1 MLLAQETRAPRARGV
16 DHRSPR
22 YLRWVQ
28 SSLNRITGARLPL
41 DGILTPETRNVLRA
55 FQSSRGLPSDGVLG
69 KRTESALV
77 AALRGG
83 QPGRALAMRTLPPAG
98 RGYYAYA
105 PPAQR
110 FAVPQ
115 TIRAIQAIGEAW
127 LRRHPR
133 GPRIGIGDLSRR
145 GGAATTG
152 HPVLHRRGIAVDIRP
167 MRSDGREGPVRSGA
181 PEYSRAL
188 TQELIAVIRAN
199 GILPVRAILFS
210 DRGLSGARY
219 RPGYE
224 THLHVHFA
232 APGER
237 PAPAPRTGSRVADRR
252 TPEYIRWVQRSL
264 NRIVGTDLRVDGII
278 SPSVR
283 SVLRAFQGRR
293 GLPSDGVIGP
303 RTEAALIAAGAGP
316 PPIARR

>member
-1 MLLAQETRAPRARGV
+1 M
-16 DHRSPR
+16 
-22 YLRWVQ
+22 
-28 SSLNRITGARLPL
+28 
-41 DGILTPETRNVLRA
+41 
-55 FQSSRGLPSDGVLG
+55 
-69 KRTESALV
+69 
-77 AALRGG
+77 RGG
-83 QPGRALAMRTLPPAG
+83 QPARGVAMGTLPPVG
-98 RGYYAYA
+98 RGYYTYA
-105 PPAQR
+105 SPAQR
-110 FAVPQ
+110 FALPQ
-115 TIRAIQAIGEAW
+115 VIRAIQAIGEAW
-127 LRRHPR
+127 QRRHPR

-145 GGAATTG
+145 GGGPTTG

-167 MRSDGREGPVRSGA
+167 LRSDGREGSVRSGA

-188 TQELIAVIRAN
+188 TQELIRIIRAN

-210 DRGLSGARY
+210 DRGLSGIRH
-219 RPGYE
+219 RQGYE

-237 PAPAPRTGSRVADRR
+237 MRPAPRTGSRVTDRR

-264 NRIVGTDLRVDGII
+264 NRIMSTDLRVDGII
-278 SPSVR
+278 SPPTR

-316 PPIARR
+316 PPLARR